1 MNFLRFPDES
11 TWIKAATDAGFY
23 CSPGKFNLRE
33 RNADGTFVADDPAT
47 PANEAWQPNT
57 LIAYTHDRAIDVVG
71 TITRGG
77 EYDPETG
84 DVIVAP
90 TVLDGWHVN
99 LAGELPDG
107 WDEFLVEPANPY
119 RVFA

>member
-1 MNFLRFPDES
+1 MTHFLRFTDADAW
-11 TWIKAATDAGFY
+11 TAAATDAGF
-23 CSPGKFNLRE
+23 LI
-33 RNADGTFVADDPAT
+33 DD
-47 PANEAWQPNT
+47 T
-57 LIAYTHDRAIDVVG
+57 LTAYTHGHAIDVVG

-90 TVLDGWHVN
+90 EVLDGWHIN
-99 LAGELPDG
+99 FAGELPDG
-107 WDEFLVEPANPY
+107 WDEFLVTPADPH

>member
-11 TWIKAATDAGFY
+11 AWTTAATEAGF
-23 CSPGKFNLRE
+23 LI
-33 RNADGTFVADDPAT
+33 DD
-47 PANEAWQPNT
+47 T
-57 LIAYTHDRAIDVVG
+57 LTAYTHGHAIDVVG

-90 TVLDGWHVN
+90 EVLDGWHVN
-99 LAGELPDG
+99 FAGELPDG
-107 WDEFLVEPANPY
+107 WDDYLVEPANPY

>member
-11 TWIKAATDAGFY
+11 AWTAAATEAGF
-23 CSPGKFNLRE
+23 LI
-33 RNADGTFVADDPAT
+33 DD
-47 PANEAWQPNT
+47 T
-57 LIAYTHDRAIDVVG
+57 LTAYTHGHAIDVVG

-90 TVLDGWHVN
+90 EVLDGWHVN
-99 LAGELPDG
+99 FAGTLPEG
-107 WDEFLVEPANPY
+107 WEEFVVTPADPY

>member
-1 MNFLRFPDES
+1 MTQFLRFPDAD
-11 TWIKAATDAGFY
+11 TWTAAASEAGFM
-23 CSPGKFNLRE
+23 
-33 RNADGTFVADDPAT
+33 ADD
-47 PANEAWQPNT
+47 T
-57 LIAYTHDRAIDVVG
+57 LAAYTHDHAIDVVG

-90 TVLDGWHVN
+90 TVLPGFHVN
-99 LAGELPDG
+99 YSGDLPEA
-107 WDEFLVEPANPY
+107 WAEFVVEPAAPY

>member
-1 MNFLRFPDES
+1 MTQFLRFPDES
-11 TWIKAATDAGFY
+11 AWTAAASEAGFI
-23 CSPGKFNLRE
+23 
-33 RNADGTFVADDPAT
+33 TDD
-47 PANEAWQPNT
+47 T
-57 LIAYTHDRAIDVVG
+57 LVAYTHDRAIDVVG

-90 TVLDGWHVN
+90 TVLAGFHVN
-99 LAGELPDG
+99 YSGVLPSG
-107 WDEFLVEPANPY
+107 WDEFLAAPEQPY

>member
-1 MNFLRFPDES
+1 MTHFLRFLDES
-11 TWIKAATDAGFY
+11 TWTAAATEAGF
-23 CSPGKFNLRE
+23 LI
-33 RNADGTFVADDPAT
+33 DD
-47 PANEAWQPNT
+47 T
-57 LIAYTHDRAIDVVG
+57 LTAYTHGHAIDVVG

-90 TVLDGWHVN
+90 TVLNGWHVN
-99 LAGELPDG
+99 FIGKLPNG
-107 WDEFLVEPANPY
+107 WDDYLVNPANPY

>member
-11 TWIKAATDAGFY
+11 AWTAAATEAGF
-23 CSPGKFNLRE
+23 LI
-33 RNADGTFVADDPAT
+33 DD
-47 PANEAWQPNT
+47 T
-57 LIAYTHDRAIDVVG
+57 LTAYTHGHAIDVVG
-71 TITRGG
+71 TIIRGG

-90 TVLDGWHVN
+90 TVLDGWHIN
-99 LAGELPDG
+99 FIGTLPEG